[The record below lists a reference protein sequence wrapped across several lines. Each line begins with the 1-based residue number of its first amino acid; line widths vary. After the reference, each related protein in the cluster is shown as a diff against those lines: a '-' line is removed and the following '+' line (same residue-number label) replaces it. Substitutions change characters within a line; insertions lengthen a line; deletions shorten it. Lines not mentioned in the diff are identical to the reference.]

1 MRVLVVG
8 AGAIGGLIASQM
20 ALGGHEVTLVAR
32 ARLAEQIRRDGL
44 LLINDNEGLT
54 HTVRNLTVVESLDA
68 FGADPWSGPFDWI
81 ALTVKAF
88 DVAQAADEVRAA
100 FPVPPTIV
108 TFQNGV
114 GSEEAAAEA
123 VGADH
128 VVAATVTIPVSVPEP
143 GHVHVRNKGGIGIAP
158 YRNARGRVTTA
169 DAAARVAQSMRAAR
183 FAVTDYSDY
192 KAMKWSKLLLNMVG
206 NAIPAIV
213 DMPPDEELDQPGLFR
228 LERDA
233 FREAMAVMKALRI
246 KVVNL
251 PGQPAVLLPL
261 GMKFLPR
268 FILQPALRSLAVSGR
283 GGKMPSL
290 YMDMTSGRGKSEV
303 EYLNGA
309 VVKAGATVRVPTP
322 VNSTIT
328 DTLMALVTGRLGR
341 EDFYHDP
348 QAFIARLRQ
357 APAT

>member
-1 MRVLVVG
+1 MRILVIG
-8 AGAIGGLIASQM
+8 AGAIGGLIASQL
-20 ALGGHEVTLVAR
+20 ALGGHDVTLVAR
-32 ARLAEQIRRDGL
+32 GQLAEQIRRDGL
-44 LLINDNEGLT
+44 CLIREGQAQ
-54 HTVRNLTVVESLDA
+54 TVRTLTVVESLAELAMDA
-68 FGADPWSGPFDWI
+68 WRGPFDWL

-88 DVAQAADEVRAA
+88 DVRQAAEEIRAA
-100 FPVPPTIV
+100 FPVPPPVV

-114 GSEEAAAEA
+114 GSEDAAAE
-123 VGADH
+123 VLGADH

-158 YRNARGRVTTA
+158 YCNARGRPTTA
-169 DAAARVAQSMRAAR
+169 EAAKRIAEAMRLAG
-183 FAVTDYSDY
+183 FVVTEYRDYR
-192 KAMKWSKLLLNMVG
+192 AMKWSKLLLNMVG

-213 DMPPDEELDQPGLFR
+213 DMPPDEELGQPGLFR

-233 FREAMAVMKALRI
+233 FKEAMAVMKALRI

-268 FILQPALRSLAVSGR
+268 FILQPALRNLAVSGR

-290 YMDMTSGRGKSEV
+290 YIDMTSGRGQSEV

-309 VVKAGATVRVPTP
+309 VVKAGANAGVPTP
-322 VNSTIT
+322 VNRTIT
-328 DTLMALVTGRLGR
+328 ETLMGLVTGRLGR

-348 QAFIARLRQ
+348 QAFLARLRQ